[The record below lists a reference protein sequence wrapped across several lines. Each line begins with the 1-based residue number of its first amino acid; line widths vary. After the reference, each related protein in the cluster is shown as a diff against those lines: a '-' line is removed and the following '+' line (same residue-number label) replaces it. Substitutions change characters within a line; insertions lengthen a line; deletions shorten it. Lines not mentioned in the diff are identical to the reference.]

1 VLYHLAMLYFKA
13 PGRFL
18 VTGSPAAEWE
28 RFVSY
33 IEVADDQQASRQV
46 NVFQNGNGD
55 EFGRL
60 RGLKFSRK
68 PKWRHFFP
76 GAEILTAS
84 EFAAVWREALRPAEI
99 RWLQASGIGGRELTI
114 KR

>member
-1 VLYHLAMLYFKA
+1 MFYFKA

-18 VTGSPAAEWE
+18 VQGSPAAGWG

-46 NVFQNGNGD
+46 NVFQNGNVLQYD
-55 EFGRL
+55 RSHDKDAFARL
-60 RGLKFSRK
+60 TGIKFSRK
-68 PKWRHFFP
+68 PKWRRYFP

-84 EFAAVWREALRPAEI
+84 EFEAVWREALRGAEI
-99 RWLQASGIGGRELTI
+99 R
-114 KR
+114 